1 MHDGLSRCMMVRLL
15 SLCTIHILPNHFQS
29 EAQVLWD
36 APTVGL
42 VAVPCSRRWLSGLSL
57 LSTASHSHSFL
68 MTGAIQPVV
77 EQLDEVSSPNSAEDA
92 AVQEVALQ
100 LAFERSRTKLGLAHE
115 ATGRAFTSWMPV

>member
-1 MHDGLSRCMMVRLL
+1 
-15 SLCTIHILPNHFQS
+15 
-29 EAQVLWD
+29 
-36 APTVGL
+36 
-42 VAVPCSRRWLSGLSL
+42 
-57 LSTASHSHSFL
+57 